1 MALIKLGSKG
11 TQVAELQKL
20 LNEKGFDAGI
30 TDGVFGRG
38 TERAVKDFQASVG
51 LIADGIVGNMTWE
64 ALRDNPVKTY
74 QFDLELDFTSYPL
87 NQNEYYREIVTKD
100 TIYVHHTAGGA
111 RPDYVIDGWE
121 RDKTKS
127 GNALRVGTAFLI
139 GRKTNGVKDFDGEI
153 YVPFNPKYWSHHLGL
168 KRPKYS
174 PFNNARLNAKSIAIE
189 ICSYGWLHREESGR
203 FYFETGSGKIY
214 VPNEEVCILEKPWRG
229 KKYFQKYTDKQIESL
244 KKIILELARKFDIPL
259 PNIKYDECYFDLK
272 YDALNGA
279 PGLWTHVNVREDK
292 WDCFPQ
298 PELIEMLN
306 TLHDE
311 LYNSEE

>member
-11 TQVAELQKL
+11 SQVAELQKL
-20 LNEKGFDAGI
+20 LNEKGFDAG
-30 TDGVFGRG
+30 TADGIFGRG
-38 TERAVKDFQASVG
+38 TERAVKEFQASVG
-51 LIADGIVGNMTWE
+51 LVADGIVGNMTWE

-74 QFDLELDFTSYPL
+74 GFDLEIDFTSYPL
-87 NQNEYYREIVTKD
+87 NENEYYKEIVTKD
-100 TIYVHHTAGGA
+100 SIYLHHTAGGA

-121 RDKTKS
+121 RDKTRS

-139 GRKTNGVKDFDGEI
+139 GRKTSGVKDFDGAI
-153 YVPFNPKYWSHHLGL
+153 YVPFNPKYWAHHLGL
-168 KRPKYS
+168 KRPKYA

-189 ICSYGWLHREESGR
+189 ICNYGSLSREENGR
-203 FYFETGSGKIY
+203 FFFETSNGKIY
-214 VPNEEVCILEKPWRG
+214 IPDEEVCILEKPWRG
-229 KKYFQKYTDKQIESL
+229 KKYFQKYTEKQIASL
-244 KKIILELARKFDIPL
+244 KIVILELARKFDITL
-259 PNIKYDECYFDLK
+259 PNIKYDECFFDLK

-298 PELIEMLN
+298 PELIDMLN

-311 LYNSEE
+311 LNSN